1 MIRNNLRLLSI
12 CNMIVDMLIVI
23 ASYILSTIFWLNVIY
38 STGNM
43 AQTRALFLAA
53 VVYAVIF

>member
-23 ASYILSTIFWLNVIY
+23 ASYILSTFFWLNITY
-38 STGNM
+38 PIGNM
-43 AQTRALFLAA
+43 AQT
-53 VVYAVIF
+53 